1 MDAAPAGRA
10 EISGPAGLARAEL
23 GRCTRRVLQA
33 GRGVHPD
40 VLLVDSPDGPVVVK
54 DFSARAVGVR
64 RLLGPWLLS
73 REERAYRQLADVPG
87 VPRLIGRLDAAALVL
102 EYRPGVL
109 VSRSLRGRLPVV
121 FLAELER
128 CVEEMHRRGVVHLD
142 LRHRSNVL
150 AGEDGH
156 PVLIDFASAL
166 RFDPRLRISRW
177 MLRALAWIDR
187 RAVEKW
193 RVRLESP

>member
-1 MDAAPAGRA
+1 MSAAPDERV
-10 EISGPAGLARAEL
+10 ETSRPAGLARAEL
-23 GRCTRRVLQA
+23 AGRSRRVLQA

-40 VLLVDSPDGPVVVK
+40 VLLVESPGGPVVVK
-54 DFSARAVGVR
+54 DFSARAAGVR
-64 RLLGPWLLS
+64 QWLGPWLIS
-73 REERAYRQLADVPG
+73 REERAYRQLAGVPG

-102 EYRPGVL
+102 EYRPGVR

-128 CVEEMHRRGVVHLD
+128 SVDEMHRRGVVHLD

-166 RFDPRLRISRW
+166 RFDPTARIGRW
-177 MLRALAWIDR
+177 LLRALTWIDR

-193 RVRLESP
+193 RVRLE